1 MALRL
6 SRMALW
12 VSRMAEVRGHGDA
25 GERDRD
31 ALGGRVEVGK
41 DVAEELGLPALR
53 REPVALRLDD
63 VEMAEV
69 QAHRREALVVR
80 RRRAVAGA
88 RRFLRGGDVLL
99 RRASPLGK
107 PVLPARD
114 ALGRDLVVVG
124 LDPVRDEPGP
134 PGLLHAL
141 EDR

>member
-1 MALRL
+1 MALR
-6 SRMALW
+6 
-12 VSRMAEVRGHGDA
+12 VSRMAQVRGHHDA
-25 GERDRD
+25 GERDRH
-31 ALGGRVEVGK
+31 ALGGRIEIGK
-41 DVAEELGLPALR
+41 DVAEELGLAALR
-53 REPVALRLDD
+53 REPVALRLDE

-69 QAHRREALVVR
+69 QAHRGEALVLR
-80 RRRAVAGA
+80 RRRPVSGA
-88 RRFLRGGDVLL
+88 RRFLRGSDVLL

-124 LDPVRDEPGP
+124 LDPVREEPGP